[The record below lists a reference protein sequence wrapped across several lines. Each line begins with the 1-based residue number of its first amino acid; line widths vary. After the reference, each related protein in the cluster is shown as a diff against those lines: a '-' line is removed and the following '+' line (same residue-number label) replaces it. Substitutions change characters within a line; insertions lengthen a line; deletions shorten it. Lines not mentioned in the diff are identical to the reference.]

1 MSISTSLSDVAVCE
15 VLMEA
20 LTLDGYGARC
30 TAAVIGNKY
39 TFTLEY
45 PLEPVVQVA
54 AKTAQHNV
62 LFLVSSKLI
71 SATASENAPAAHRLG
86 P

>member
-30 TAAVIGNKY
+30 TAAVIGDKPLPVSY
-39 TFTLEY
+39 THLTL
-45 PLEPVVQVA
+45 PTKRIV
-54 AKTAQHNV
+54 
-62 LFLVSSKLI
+62 
-71 SATASENAPAAHRLG
+71 
-86 P
+86 